1 MLRLTLIAALFLC
14 PFQSYA
20 LDAETDEVC
29 FLTTKQIKNIGFE
42 NPVNKKLFAHCQ
54 KGDILLLEGGNIRFK
69 NYLAAVARLCEFE
82 TIKLEFPDTNEY
94 AAMCIFSGKLANIKE
109 P

>member
-1 MLRLTLIAALFLC
+1 MRSFVVALLVLLSH
-14 PFQSYA
+14 QSYA
-20 LDAETDEVC
+20 VEEDASSVC
-29 FLTTKQIKNIGFE
+29 FLTTKQLNKIGFKTPADE
-42 NPVNKKLFAHCQ
+42 KLFSHCE
-54 KGDILLLEGGNIRFK
+54 KGDVLLLEGGNIRFK

-94 AAMCIFSGKLANIKE
+94 AAMCIFSGKVAPIKE